1 MEVFGEPSF
10 CLSCTD
16 SSRSHLFDR
25 WAQKTWSHLTL
36 IIYQKA
42 LSPNTV
48 MWGRGH
54 NAVHNRNLP
63 GELGKNTK
71 AQALAYL
78 PKSGLP
84 GLEKQWG
91 GTRLSVPTERGV
103 VWELWGSLTL
113 WHFWP
118 VSSLLPQIEKS
129 PGVGGFRCVHEHS
142 MQSWEPRRNGRFS
155 LYIQCDLLVC
165 SGKKKKSK
173 FNMKSSQL
181 SP

>member
-91 GTRLSVPTERGV
+91 GTRLSCPHGAWGCLGALRVTHSLALLTCVFLAPSTRKKPWGWGV
-103 VWELWGSLTL
+103 QVCTWAQHAELRAKEKWQVQSL
-113 WHFWP
+113 
-118 VSSLLPQIEKS
+118 
-129 PGVGGFRCVHEHS
+129 HS
-142 MQSWEPRRNGRFS
+142 MWLACVFR
-155 LYIQCDLLVC
+155 
-165 SGKKKKSK
+165 KKKKK
-173 FNMKSSQL
+173 QI
-181 SP
+181 